1 MIELSKGG
9 AYLLNG
15 TEIIE
20 DGSNAAAELS
30 AKLGN
35 AAPSKEEA
43 AKNTIAYG
51 ILNAHNTS
59 GSMDKLKIKFD
70 NICRYYTD
78 SKSIRIGKVPDSLCF
93 NQLS

>member
-35 AAPSKEEA
+35 AEIGRAS
-43 AKNTIAYG
+43 
-51 ILNAHNTS
+51 
-59 GSMDKLKIKFD
+59 
-70 NICRYYTD
+70 CRE
-78 SKSIRIGKVPDSLCF
+78 RV
-93 NQLS
+93 

>member
-51 ILNAHNTS
+51 I
-59 GSMDKLKIKFD
+59 
-70 NICRYYTD
+70 
-78 SKSIRIGKVPDSLCF
+78 
-93 NQLS
+93 

>member
-59 GSMDKLKIKFD
+59 GSMVPLTNFFMSS
-70 NICRYYTD
+70 TD
-78 SKSIRIGKVPDSLCF
+78 SYPASISTPAFL
-93 NQLS
+93 

>member
-43 AKNTIAYG
+43 AKNTAG
-51 ILNAHNTS
+51 VKDAAVNF
-59 GSMDKLKIKFD
+59 MMLKMNVEFEEGQD
-70 NICRYYTD
+70 P
-78 SKSIRIGKVPDSLCF
+78 KSVMKEVLKNCKKVEDDCEIYL
-93 NQLS
+93 

>member
-20 DGSNAAAELS
+20 DGSNVAAELS

-51 ILNAHNTS
+51 ILNAHS
-59 GSMDKLKIKFD
+59 
-70 NICRYYTD
+70 RYYTD

>member
-30 AKLGN
+30 AKAGGTQHLLR
-35 AAPSKEEA
+35 K
-43 AKNTIAYG
+43 KQQ
-51 ILNAHNTS
+51 
-59 GSMDKLKIKFD
+59 
-70 NICRYYTD
+70 
-78 SKSIRIGKVPDSLCF
+78 RI
-93 NQLS
+93 QLPMVF

>member
-70 NICRYYTD
+70 KMTSHLSVLYRQQEHQD
-78 SKSIRIGKVPDSLCF
+78 WKSSRFLMF
-93 NQLS
+93 